1 MNDITFKMVNITK
14 VYIQFPG
21 SKAMPYNGHIA
32 NKGDDFIVNGESY
45 FVKARVF
52 DTNNRSLTIILDKEE
67 INYEL

>member
-14 VYIQFPG
+14 VYIQIPN
-21 SKAMPYNGHIA
+21 SKAMPYNGHIP

-45 FVKARVF
+45 FVKTRVF
-52 DTNNRSLTIILDKEE
+52 DTNNRSMTIILEKEE